1 MDQLWYNFD
10 MSDPREVIKCIKAL
24 ERVCR
29 LSLEYDEWQRH
40 CKYKDAK
47 ICPVCNDD
55 YYDKN
60 SKCESHHHPKT
71 LFSIVEDI
79 LNNHLELNDLDD
91 QTGISIVQEIM
102 DKHLLKQVSYINLCV
117 HCHKKYHAGHPD
129 VINAIDTIFRDRVQ
143 EEKNKDVQ
151 EEDEELVVQTF
162 GMPVAPEDDIEYNNI
177 KISVVEKTDI
187 AEILEIVVPPVE
199 VKPIELYYNETNNSF
214 IEININDS

>member
-10 MSDPREVIKCIKAL
+10 MADPREFIKCIKAL

-29 LSLEYDEWQRH
+29 MSLEYDEWQRH

-71 LFSIVEDI
+71 LFTIVEEI

-102 DKHLLKQVSYINLCV
+102 DKHLLRQVSYINLCV

-129 VINAIDTIFRDRVQ
+129 VINAIEAIFRDRVQ
-143 EEKNKDVQ
+143 EEKKKDIV
-151 EEDEELVVQTF
+151 EEDEELVVAAV
-162 GMPVAPEDDIEYNNI
+162 PAVH
-177 KISVVEKTDI
+177 VEP
-187 AEILEIVVPPVE
+187 EIVETTIPIIEIPPA
-199 VKPIELYYNETNNSF
+199 PIYFQETNDSF
-214 IEININDS
+214 IQIDING

>member
-10 MSDPREVIKCIKAL
+10 MADPREFIKCIKAL

-79 LNNHLELNDLDD
+79 LTNHLELNDLDD
-91 QTGISIVQEIM
+91 QTGIAILQEIM
-102 DKHLLKQVSYINLCV
+102 DKHLLNQVSYINLCV

-129 VINAIDTIFRDRVQ
+129 VIAAIDAIFRDRVQ
-143 EEKNKDVQ
+143 AEKNKDVVDEN
-151 EEDEELVVQTF
+151 EEIIVASIVPVIEELVLPSLVIEI
-162 GMPVAPEDDIEYNNI
+162 PAAPQIYF
-177 KISVVEKTDI
+177 K
-187 AEILEIVVPPVE
+187 
-199 VKPIELYYNETNNSF
+199 ETNNSF
-214 IEININDS
+214 IEINIEEC

>member
-29 LSLEYDEWQRH
+29 ASLEYDEWQRH

-79 LNNHLELNDLDD
+79 LNVHLELNDLDD

-129 VINAIDTIFRDRVQ
+129 VINKIEAIFRDRVQ
-143 EEKNKDVQ
+143 EEKNKDIV

-162 GMPVAPEDDIEYNNI
+162 TPPINI
-177 KISVVEKTDI
+177 TVIEKT
-187 AEILEIVVPPVE
+187 ETTETLEITVPKIE
-199 VKPIELYYNETNNSF
+199 IKPIELYYNETNNSF
-214 IEININDS
+214 IEINIHDN